1 MKNLEEISA
10 LINQLSLD
18 LKAETLVSALL
29 EGGFSLKDFLIS
41 NDGQLQR
48 VWGKDIRFAEISRLE
63 TGDQQICLHLNRDGI
78 YDTLPESL
86 FHSNIEKDYTSGKE
100 MAKDSQKLKI
110 EEKEIRSFFQPVE
123 NEMFLQRVKG
133 CSKENELMKS
143 VISQLIMG
151 LIPGFWNLPD
161 DLPEPY
167 TGHFVKL
174 LPFAHR
180 IAGNPELAAKS
191 LEFILQEKAEI
202 IARKNEPVFEPKQV
216 FSDSGVIGDAI
227 LGENLV
233 CGNQATDCPETYVVR
248 IGPFRLHQT
257 GEMAK
262 DGTLDKFLDCFYG
275 YFMPMEAGVE
285 TRYEFSSDDCLFFI
299 EDPEVGKSSYLGYN
313 SVLQ

>member
-1 MKNLEEISA
+1 LKNLDEISA

-18 LKAETLVSALL
+18 LKAETLVAALL
-29 EGGFSLKDFLIS
+29 EGGYSLKDFLVS

-48 VWGKDIRFAEISRLE
+48 VWGKDIRFAEISKLD
-63 TGDQQICLHLNRDGI
+63 TGDQQVCLHLNRDGI

-123 NEMFLQRVKG
+123 NEMFYQRVKG
-133 CSKENELMKS
+133 CAKENELMKS
-143 VISQLIMG
+143 VISQLLMG

-161 DLPEPY
+161 DLPAAY
-167 TGHFVKL
+167 TGLLVKL
-174 LPFAHR
+174 LPLAHR

-191 LEFILQEKAEI
+191 LEFILQEKTEI
-202 IARKNEPVFEPKQV
+202 FSCKNEPAFIPKKA
-216 FSDSGVIGDAI
+216 FSDPGVIGDAV

-233 CGNQATDCPETYVVR
+233 CGDQATDCPEKFVVR

-262 DGTLDKFLDCFYG
+262 DGTLDRFLECFYG
-275 YFMPMEAGVE
+275 NFMPMEAGVE
-285 TRYEFSSDDCLFFI
+285 TRFIFNSEDSMFFI
-299 EDPEVGKSSYLGYN
+299 EDPEKGKRSFLGYN
-313 SVLQ
+313 SVL